1 MIGSSPAFERMRNTA
16 RLVAGT
22 DVGVLLLGEPG
33 SGRETLA
40 REIHAQGP
48 RAGGPFVV
56 FNCTGAPDGA
66 LLECLG
72 EVSPARG
79 TSAGTFYLDE
89 VGELS
94 REAQARLFHAIDAGD
109 HGAGGATRVIAASA
123 LDSAPPWRAAASVG
137 TSICGSA
144 WFPSRF
150 RPCVSESWTSPP

>member
-72 EVSPARG
+72 DGQSCPGHQRWHP
-79 TSAGTFYLDE
+79 
-89 VGELS
+89 LS
-94 REAQARLFHAIDAGD
+94 G
-109 HGAGGATRVIAASA
+109 
-123 LDSAPPWRAAASVG
+123 
-137 TSICGSA
+137 
-144 WFPSRF
+144 
-150 RPCVSESWTSPP
+150 